1 MDRMTPL
8 ERELLASVSALESLH
23 EQQMSA
29 LQTGFETQLASL
41 MAGFEIVTNSISK
54 RLDEVE
60 ETQRSLVTIL
70 RGLSER
76 QDGTDQALKR
86 VSDAS
91 SGTLGSLNGTL
102 TGLSERLKALSETS
116 RKR

>member
-1 MDRMTPL
+1 MNQLTPL
-8 ERELLASVSALESLH
+8 ERELLASVNALQSLH

-29 LQTGFETQLASL
+29 LQAGFETQLASL

-60 ETQRSLVTIL
+60 ETQRSLVATSQA
-70 RGLSER
+70 LSER

-86 VSDAS
+86 VSEAS